1 MKTDEFTEFPPF
13 MPTWLAA
20 RYCGFHTPQ
29 GLHAAFHKGKILPW
43 GRRGG
48 SGTYIWR
55 RDDLDAFLRGE
66 TGLGG
71 PMEVRLVRR
80 ICG

>member
-29 GLHAAFHKGKILPW
+29 GLHAAFHKALARE
-43 GRRGG
+43 GRVSR
-48 SGTYIWR
+48 SGRPFLAAQIVRMLAR
-55 RDDLDAFLRGE
+55 RA
-66 TGLGG
+66 
-71 PMEVRLVRR
+71 
-80 ICG
+80 